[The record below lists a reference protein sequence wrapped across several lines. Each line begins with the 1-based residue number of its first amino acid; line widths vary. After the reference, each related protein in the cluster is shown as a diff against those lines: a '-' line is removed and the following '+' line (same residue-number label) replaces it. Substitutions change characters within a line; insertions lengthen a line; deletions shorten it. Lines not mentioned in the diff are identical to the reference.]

1 MKKISLF
8 TFAVCAAMVLL
19 PLESAFCQ
27 NNPYKIDDGLYK
39 YYDLCVRNIKS
50 PKVLL
55 MSDTLFR
62 MSKKKGDVKA
72 QCLAMNLKGEYYY
85 FINDLRSLLAERD
98 KIINFAIKTPYKQY
112 VFGVWNR
119 VIAIYLIRGD
129 IATALDEI
137 KKFQKEALA
146 LNEPYAIGLAY
157 KHLSDVYLLQG
168 DFEQSVNELNKAV
181 DYDKANGKKNE
192 LYTLYNSIGHTYLYW
207 EKYDLSAKYFMLG
220 LQNAPSEIAKGT
232 NYLQLARIYLA
243 NNNVKECERYFSLL
257 KNWERSYALNP
268 ASRLSKMDFLMEY
281 YISLKDYD
289 KAFFYCDSLEG
300 TGKDK
305 ALSRIYANMGDYK
318 NAYLF
323 YLKYSDAQRATF
335 NDNLKSNLAQ
345 FTAYYDNE
353 RFENEKNKL
362 ALNNSRLAL
371 EKLEIKD
378 KLLAAEKAGNALALS
393 NANLELRNNHLTL
406 LAQKSQVEKQ
416 KMEANRQH
424 LLAVNAQQKARNMR
438 TIIIMM
444 VLVFIIL
451 LGSSLLYAAQ
461 RHAAAKR
468 LLEEVKKGKRAQAE
482 AERANEMK
490 SRFIQNMSHEIRT
503 PLNAIIGFTD
513 LLNDPSSNLQQP
525 EKESF
530 AKLVHDNGN
539 LLVTLINDVLDL
551 SKLESGT
558 YEIKYATASASEICK
573 HATDSVMGRVAAGV
587 KMFFKVPDSDILFKT
602 DSKRVLQILINLL
615 TNACKCTEK
624 GSIELAYYTDENN
637 IYFSVTD
644 TGCGIPAEDAEK
656 IFDRF
661 EKLDKFKQGTGLGL
675 NICKQITKLLRGDI
689 YLDTSYTGGARF
701 VFKQPLNNES

>member
-1 MKKISLF
+1 
-8 TFAVCAAMVLL
+8 
-19 PLESAFCQ
+19 
-27 NNPYKIDDGLYK
+27 
-39 YYDLCVRNIKS
+39 
-50 PKVLL
+50 
-55 MSDTLFR
+55 

-72 QCLAMNLKGEYYY
+72 QCLAVNLKGEYYY
-85 FINDLRSLLAERD
+85 FKNDLRSLLAERT
-98 KIINFAIKTPYKQY
+98 KIINFAVKTPYKQY

-168 DFEQSVNELNKAV
+168 DYEQSVNELNKAV
-181 DYDKANGKKNE
+181 DYETANGKKNE

-207 EKYDLSAKYFMLG
+207 GKYDLSAKYFKLG
-220 LQNAPSEIAKGT
+220 LQNSPTETAKGT
-232 NYLQLARIYLA
+232 NYLQLARIALL
-243 NNNVKECERYFSLL
+243 NKDLEESERYFSLL
-257 KNWERSYALNP
+257 KNWERSYTLNP
-268 ASRLSKMDFLMEY
+268 ASRFSKYEFLIDY
-281 YISLKDYD
+281 YVSLKEYD
-289 KAFFYCDSLEG
+289 KAFVYCDSLEG
-300 TGKDK
+300 LGKDK
-305 ALSRIYANMGDYK
+305 ALSSIYAKMGNYK
-318 NAYLF
+318 NAYDS
-323 YLKYSDAQRATF
+323 YLKFSKAERETF

-378 KLLAAEKAGNALALS
+378 KLLASEKAGNALALS

-416 KMEANRQH
+416 KMEASRQH
-424 LLAVNAQQKARNMR
+424 LLAVNAQQKALNMKA
-438 TIIIMM
+438 IIILM
-444 VLVFIIL
+444 VLVFLIL
-451 LGSSLLYAAQ
+451 LGASLAYAAQ

-558 YEIKYATASASEICK
+558 YEIKYATTSASELCK
-573 HATDSVMGRVAAGV
+573 QAINSVMNRAANGV
-587 KMFFKVPDSDILFKT
+587 RLYFRTPAEDTVFET
-602 DSKRVLQILINLL
+602 DPKRVLQILINLL

-624 GSIELAYYTDENN
+624 GSIELAYKKEADK
-637 IYFSVTD
+637 ICFSVTD

-675 NICKQITKLLRGDI
+675 NICRQITKLLRGKI

-701 VFKQPLNNES
+701 IFEQPLRQEG